1 MNASSHVEDFTDII
15 QPNGVEKVIDVVS
28 SANDHEKKL
37 LEAAYAGL
45 KGNISKGVDFVHNPP
60 QK

>member
-1 MNASSHVEDFTDII
+1 M
-15 QPNGVEKVIDVVS
+15 VS

-37 LEAAYAGL
+37 LEACYTGL
-45 KGNISKGVDFVHNPP
+45 KSNIAKGIDFVQNPP